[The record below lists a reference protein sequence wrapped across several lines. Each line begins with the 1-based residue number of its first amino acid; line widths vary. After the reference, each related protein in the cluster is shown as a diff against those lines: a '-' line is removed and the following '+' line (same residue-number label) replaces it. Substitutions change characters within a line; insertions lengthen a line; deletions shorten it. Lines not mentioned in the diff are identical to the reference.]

1 MECLNINLA
10 GVKELVAAYG
20 EVMTSKILDAYEDRI
35 PTVEELQKQLQP
47 EQVVFAEAVIKAINK
62 EVM

>member
-20 EVMTSKILDAYEDRI
+20 EVMTSKILDAYENRI

-47 EQVVFAEAVIKAINK
+47 EQVVFAEAVLKAIHK

>member
-35 PTVEELQKQLQP
+35 PTVEEASNIVNNPPLD
-47 EQVVFAEAVIKAINK
+47 IKEEDYLNDI
-62 EVM
+62 E

>member
-1 MECLNINLA
+1 M
-10 GVKELVAAYG
+10 
-20 EVMTSKILDAYEDRI
+20 

-47 EQVVFAEAVIKAINK
+47 EQVVFAEAVLKSIHK